1 VVRWILILAMVP
13 LAIISNGTRV
23 MITAIMANNMGPKA
37 AEGFMHEFSGW
48 VIFVVAT
55 ALFLGFYGLIT
66 KIRKMLGWLPEEAH
80 AVSTAK
86 VDK

>member
-1 VVRWILILAMVP
+1 MIP

-23 MITAIMANNMGPKA
+23 MITAIMANYMGPRA

-55 ALFLGFYGLIT
+55 ALFLGFYGLLT
-66 KIRKMLGWLPEEAH
+66 KTRKMLGWLPEDAH
-80 AVSTAK
+80 TVSTAK